1 MSLYAVIM
9 AGGKGERLWPV
20 STPDRPKQLIAFKGE
35 KSLLRMTVDRL
46 LPLTRPEKICCVTG
60 KDIAVAVASDL
71 NDLPAQNI
79 LIEPLGKNTAPC
91 AAFAAAWINRFDPD
105 AVMAIFPSDHDISD
119 SETFRQVVSF
129 GVKCLED
136 MPEMLLTL
144 GIMPLYPETGYGYI
158 APLKKI
164 KEGDG
169 LSLFG
174 VERFHE
180 KPDLARAEE
189 YISMGYFWNAGM
201 FILKVSTLLKELEMN
216 TPGLF
221 ENTMTLMKSGFRDE
235 DILKF
240 YTAAESISIDYAI
253 MEKAKKVGVIPA
265 SFGWNDVGSWS
276 AVTKLLKEDAYSNAI
291 HGDAF
296 IYQSSNNVAWSSG
309 KKIVLIG
316 ACDMAVVE
324 GDDAILVCRKD
335 MSQDVSRVLKLM
347 ASERAT
353 NNFFPSKP

>member
-1 MSLYAVIM
+1 MNLYAVIM

-20 STPDRPKQLIAFKGE
+20 STPDRPKQLIAFNGE

-46 LPLTRPEKICCVTG
+46 LPLTSPEKICCVTG

-71 NDLPAQNI
+71 NDLPTQNI

-91 AAFAAAWINRFDPD
+91 AAFAAAWISRSDPD

-119 SETFRQVVSF
+119 SETFRKAVSF

-164 KEGDG
+164 KEHSG
-169 LSLFG
+169 LALFK
-174 VERFHE
+174 VDRFHE
-180 KPDLARAEE
+180 KPDAARAEE
-189 YISMGYFWNAGM
+189 YIRMGYFWNAGM
-201 FILKVSTLLKELEMN
+201 FILKVSTILKELEIN

-221 ENTMTLMKSGFRDE
+221 ENTMRLMKSGFRDE

-253 MEKAKKVGVIPA
+253 MEKARNVGVIPA

-276 AVTKLLKEDAYSNAI
+276 AVTKLLNQDTNSNAI
-291 HGDAF
+291 HGDAY
-296 IYQSSNNVAWSSG
+296 IYKSSNNVTWSSG

-316 ACDMAVVE
+316 ASDMAVVE

-347 ASERAT
+347 ASEGASRKFSA
-353 NNFFPSKP
+353 K

>member
-20 STPDRPKQLIAFKGE
+20 STPARPKQLIAFSGG
-35 KSLLRMTVDRL
+35 KSLLRTTVDRL
-46 LPLTRPEKICCVTG
+46 LPLTRPENICCVTG
-60 KDIAVAVASDL
+60 KDIASAVASDL
-71 NDLPAQNI
+71 NDIPAQNI
-79 LIEPLGKNTAPC
+79 LVEPFGRNTAPC
-91 AAFAAAWINRFDPD
+91 VAFAAAWISRSDPD

-119 SETFRQVVSF
+119 PETFRKAVSF

-136 MPEMLLTL
+136 MPAMLLTL

-158 APLKKI
+158 APQEKI
-164 KEGDG
+164 KEDG
-169 LSLFG
+169 VLNLFE
-174 VERFHE
+174 VDRFHE
-180 KPDLARAEE
+180 KPDTAMANE

-201 FILKVSTLLKELEMN
+201 FIFRVSTILKELEIN

-221 ENTMTLMKSGFRDE
+221 ENTVTLMKSGFRDE

-240 YTAAESISIDYAI
+240 YTSAQSISIDYAV
-253 MEKAKKVGVIPA
+253 MEKAKNVGVIPV

-276 AVTKLLKEDAYSNAI
+276 AVTKLLREDSYSNAI
-291 HGDAF
+291 HGDSYV
-296 IYQSSNNVAWSSG
+296 YQSSNNVAWSSG

-316 ACDMAVVE
+316 VSDMAVVE

-347 ASERAT
+347 ASEPA
-353 NNFFPSKP
+353 NK